1 MATVRLMHQQ
11 AKIIPRFW
19 IDDVYY
25 TGLLMY
31 GFEQIEWYN
40 YKPVLKW
47 SFYDFWDLD
56 PNKKGPTMLN
66 AIAIKIL
73 NVRASDYYKEDFFV
87 VFHTQK
93 SNNEVNYNF
102 RDMNIRSNESHYNIE
117 QISSKKYN
125 SCFNLNFFS
134 MENSSLLFNEISRC
148 YGNEKYSFHFYNFCK
163 QLWNES

>member
-25 TGLLMY
+25 TGLLLY

>member
-56 PNKKGPTMLN
+56 PNKNGPTMLN
-66 AIAIKIL
+66 AIVIKIL
-73 NVRASDYYKEDFFV
+73 NVRASDYYKVDFFV

-117 QISSKKYN
+117 QISSNKYN
-125 SCFNLNFFS
+125 SCFNINFFS